1 LTALL
6 EALRA
11 DTSTVAGFKLL
22 SIAQPATPGHSS
34 LPGTTEELVRI
45 KRHAANLPVGSIE
58 SLEGS
63 EATVDRVVEGM
74 KACSW
79 LHLACHGTQDAANP
93 TQSGL
98 LLHDGRLELSQIMHI
113 PLLLAELA
121 FLSACQTATGAKR
134 LPEEAVHLTAGM
146 LLAGYRGVIATM
158 WSIKDND
165 APFVADEVYAYLFK
179 DQRPDPKR
187 AAHAL
192 HHAVQKLRKDKGVP
206 LLSWVPFIHVGI

>member
-1 LTALL
+1 
-6 EALRA
+6 
-11 DTSTVAGFKLL
+11 
-22 SIAQPATPGHSS
+22 
-34 LPGTTEELVRI
+34 
-45 KRHAANLPVGSIE
+45 
-58 SLEGS
+58 
-63 EATVDRVVEGM
+63 
-74 KACSW
+74 
-79 LHLACHGTQDAANP
+79 
-93 TQSGL
+93 
-98 LLHDGRLELSQIMHI
+98 MHI

-146 LLAGYRGVIATM
+146 LLAGYCGVIATM

-179 DQRPDPKR
+179 DQRLEPKR

-206 LLSWVPFIHVGI
+206 FLSWVPFIHVGI